1 MAYGETSYGNL
12 LFSEEPESGGSSP
25 GNPPDLLSYLPYY
38 YANSRVMKA
47 LQATIAEEA
56 AQQRFAL
63 DETLRQRFVSTA
75 TWGLDRWEDELGL
88 TVDPSK
94 TIERR
99 REQVMA
105 ALRGVGTTTSAAI
118 VSAAAAFSGGEVRVT
133 EYPAEYRFEIQFIGV
148 KGIPANMA
156 GFLSML
162 EAIKPAHLVYSIK
175 YTYTTWDQLSGL
187 RWSDA
192 ALKTW
197 NELKVY
203 EGE

>member
-1 MAYGETSYGNL
+1 
-12 LFSEEPESGGSSP
+12 
-25 GNPPDLLSYLPYY
+25 
-38 YANSRVMKA
+38 MKA

-56 AQQRFAL
+56 GMQRFAA
-63 DETLRQRFVSTA
+63 DETLRQLFVSTA

-88 TVDPSK
+88 GIDSSK
-94 TIERR
+94 TVERR
-99 REQVMA
+99 REQVTA

-133 EYPAEYRFEIQFIGV
+133 EYSSEYRFEIQFIGV
-148 KGIPANMA
+148 KGIPANMQ
-156 GFLSML
+156 GFLAML

-187 RWSDA
+187 LWSDA
-192 ALKTW
+192 GLKTW

-203 EGE
+203 EGA